1 MNYVEL
7 TFQNAAL
14 CLEAKK
20 KDGRVSDYVYDSSVQ
35 AKGKRWMNRGEHEKA
50 KDSILNIY
58 DEKLFDKKP
67 IGFEQVS
74 NMLHVLC
81 GVRPVSTF
89 KVNPFKRKRLE
100 AIDNIAKNVWVKI
113 DNIYYT
119 EKDGKKKPIGDFT
132 QGKKFVHN
140 ANRKDL
146 SSPLGNNKFVK
157 GSYITW
163 GTLWKKYYFTDKDK
177 YDRII
182 NQLKAWYGG
191 DGMEDKYS
199 LCSLMLY
206 LANVKDLKNEMA
218 VFFEK
223 EKMTPF
229 VQLIEGGIKLNS
241 INAIGDGNNNNYN
254 LARLPVNTTPC
265 SKLYL
270 NGTMIIPIE
279 NDIVFYLIVNGV
291 RNCTFLE
298 GGKVSI
304 KYTTD
309 FFDLNWLEMNGYEQ
323 IFQENVVIN
332 N

>member
-14 CLEAKK
+14 CLETKK
-20 KDGRVSDYVYDSSVQ
+20 KNDGRVSDYVYDSSVQ

-100 AIDNIAKNVWVKI
+100 VIDSIAKNAWVKI

-132 QGKKFVHN
+132 QGKKFVHD

-146 SSPLGNNKFVK
+146 SSPLGNNKFVE

-163 GTLWKKYYFTDKDK
+163 GTLWKKYYFSDKDK
-177 YDRII
+177 YNRII
-182 NQLKAWYGG
+182 SQLKTWY
-191 DGMEDKYS
+191 DGNDMEDKYS
-199 LCSLMLY
+199 LCGLLIY
-206 LANVKDLKNEMA
+206 LANERGLKNEMV

-223 EKMTPF
+223 EKIKPF
-229 VQLIEGGIKLNS
+229 IQLINNEVLSAS
-241 INAIGDGNNNNYN
+241 INKISGNCDNYN
-254 LARLPVNTTPC
+254 LARLPVNTAPC

-279 NDIVFYLIVNGV
+279 NDIVFNLMVNGV

-298 GGKVSI
+298 GGKVSV

-323 IFQENVVIN
+323 IFQEKIVVN
-332 N
+332 D